1 MMPARFFEA
10 ARAALH
16 GFDELQEIVM
26 TQNATPSRRQAK
38 KSSLAA
44 SAAAVTKKIIGAV
57 LDKPETVK
65 LPQAVSEI
73 HVSRDEIIPAGTII
87 TDEIAVE
94 AGLDE
99 DELADLED
107 AGHIKMVDVYAMA
120 AAPAAEA

>member
-1 MMPARFFEA
+1 
-10 ARAALH
+10 
-16 GFDELQEIVM
+16 M
-26 TQNATPSRRQAK
+26 TQNATPGRRQAR

-73 HVSRDEIIPAGTII
+73 HVSRDEIIPAGTVI
-87 TDEIAVE
+87 TDDIAVE

-99 DELADLED
+99 DEIDDLIE
-107 AGHIKMVDVYAMA
+107 AGHVKLVEVYAMA
-120 AAPAAEA
+120 VAPTAEA